1 MWSVLISLHL
11 MSVPGAAEA
20 MNFINQDVKVV
31 VQFAMDWG
39 MRAALGTTS
48 IHAFIVLAKRF
59 LD

>member
-11 MSVPGAAEA
+11 ISVPGAVEA
-20 MNFINQDVKVV
+20 MNFINQDVRVV
-31 VQFAMDWG
+31 VEYGMDWG
-39 MRAALGTTS
+39 MRVALAATS

>member
-1 MWSVLISLHL
+1 MWAALISLHL

-31 VQFAMDWG
+31 IQYAMDWG
-39 MRAALGTTS
+39 MRVALSATS

>member
-11 MSVPGAAEA
+11 MSLPGAAEA

-31 VQFAMDWG
+31 IQYAVDWG
-39 MRAALGTTS
+39 MRVALAATS
-48 IHAFIVLAKRF
+48 VHAFVVLVKRF

>member
-1 MWSVLISLHL
+1 
-11 MSVPGAAEA
+11 

-31 VQFAMDWG
+31 IQYAMDWG
-39 MRAALGTTS
+39 MRVALSATS

>member
-11 MSVPGAAEA
+11 MSVPGAVEA

-39 MRAALGTTS
+39 MRAALGVTS

>member
-11 MSVPGAAEA
+11 ISVPGAAEA

-31 VQFAMDWG
+31 IQYSMDWA
-39 MRAALGTTS
+39 MRVVLSATS
-48 IHAFIVLAKRF
+48 IHAFVVLVKRF

>member
-11 MSVPGAAEA
+11 MSIPGAAEA

-31 VQFAMDWG
+31 IQYAMDWG
-39 MRAALGTTS
+39 MRVALAATS
-48 IHAFIVLAKRF
+48 THAFIVLAKRF

>member
-11 MSVPGAAEA
+11 ISVPGAVEA
-20 MNFINQDVKVV
+20 MNFINQDVRVV
-31 VQFAMDWG
+31 IEYGMDWG
-39 MRAALGTTS
+39 MRVALAATS